1 MEYPNRHKPPF
12 CDDNPIDCHFE
23 VGSHPAG
30 ETVRND
36 DTNINYLIFS
46 RSGHAWITSTL
57 SHDEI
62 PCADE
67 MIFVPRGSEC
77 SDIWRARYSEE
88 MYLCSA
94 TALSALCCF
103 VVTII

>member
-77 SDIWRARYSEE
+77 SDIGGQAILKRFMQCDGSF
-88 MYLCSA
+88 SA
-94 TALSALCCF
+94 MLFCGGNNIT
-103 VVTII
+103 